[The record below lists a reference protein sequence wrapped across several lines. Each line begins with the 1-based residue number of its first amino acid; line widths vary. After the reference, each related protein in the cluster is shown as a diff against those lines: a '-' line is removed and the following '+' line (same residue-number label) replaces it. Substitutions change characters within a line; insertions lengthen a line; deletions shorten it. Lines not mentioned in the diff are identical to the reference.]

1 MADSNNS
8 AQGRDGSDTSLTKDD
23 ERGDSAGEMADASR
37 AYWSRQDKALSRLK
51 TRHGAWS
58 QKRRAG
64 EVGKAQQGWKRVTF
78 SLPRAEAQE
87 KAREFLKKYPKAAYW
102 SEVESW
108 RELPGDIIEFTMR
121 RLPTAD

>member
-1 MADSNNS
+1 MAENNNS
-8 AQGRDGSDTSLTKDD
+8 AQGRDGPDTSHPRDD
-23 ERGDSAGEMADASR
+23 EPGDAAAEMSDASR
-37 AYWSRQDKALSRLK
+37 AYWIRQDRALSRAK

-58 QKRRAG
+58 QKRRSG
-64 EVGKAQQGWKRVTF
+64 QVSKAQQSWKRVTF
-78 SLPRAEAQE
+78 SLPRAKAQE

>member
-1 MADSNNS
+1 MA
-8 AQGRDGSDTSLTKDD
+8 RDNAPSSQTEDAVKLRSDEAAL
-23 ERGDSAGEMADASR
+23 GDAAAELSDASR
-37 AYWSRQDKALSRLK
+37 NFWKNQNSALARAKGAHSQWSR
-51 TRHGAWS
+51 
-58 QKRRAG
+58 KRRKSTSG
-64 EVGKAQQGWKRVTF
+64 NKAQSWKRVTF

-108 RELPGDIIEFTMR
+108 RELPGDVIEFTMR